1 MYSSMDTGG
10 YPSELP
16 HSVIL
21 GSRAMCAYPK
31 LIAAYHDLLRL
42 LMPRHP
48 PCTLYSLIFKVTLR
62 RLRLSEKRT
71 LLCFFSICSFQRT
84 PEGEPSLVE
93 IISWSLTGPEVLSKL
108 NRIRIFAKALVEGF
122 HAKGMGPFR
131 VQKD

>member
-1 MYSSMDTGG
+1 MDTGG

-62 RLRLSEKRT
+62 RLRLREKRT

-93 IISWSLTGPEVLSKL
+93 IVSWSLTGPEVLSKL
-108 NRIRIFAKALVEGF
+108 NRIRIVQPKRWWKASMLKAWGC
-122 HAKGMGPFR
+122 FR

>member
-21 GSRAMCAYPK
+21 GSQAMCAYPK

-48 PCTLYSLIFKVTLR
+48 PCTLYSLIFKVTYAA
-62 RLRLSEKRT
+62 
-71 LLCFFSICSFQRT
+71 
-84 PEGEPSLVE
+84 
-93 IISWSLTGPEVLSKL
+93 
-108 NRIRIFAKALVEGF
+108 FA
-122 HAKGMGPFR
+122 
-131 VQKD
+131 